1 MATVRATCP
10 DCGDIKLT
18 SSDVKVRVC
27 VDDNAGSYAFRCPV
41 CSKATAKPAESRV
54 IQLLVGVG
62 TPLTMWRRPAE
73 LSERH
78 DGPIFTADE
87 LATFH
92 QLLDT
97 TDWFSRLSA
106 GVRTK

>member
-10 DCGDIKLT
+10 DCGDIEIA

-27 VDDNAGSYAFRCPV
+27 IDDNAGSYAFRCPE
-41 CSKATAKPAESRV
+41 CARATAKPAESKV

-78 DGPIFTADE
+78 DGPAFTSDQLDA
-87 LATFH
+87 FH
-92 QLLDT
+92 ALLET
-97 TDWFSRLSA
+97 QDWFTRLASM
-106 GVRTK
+106 VKS

>member
-10 DCGDIKLT
+10 DCGDIEIA

-27 VDDNAGSYAFRCPV
+27 VNDNAGSYAFRCPE
-41 CSKATAKPAESRV
+41 CAMATAKPAESRV

-73 LSERH
+73 MSEPH
-78 DGPIFTADE
+78 EGPAFTSDQVEA
-87 LATFH
+87 FH
-92 QLLDT
+92 HLLET
-97 TDWFSRLSA
+97 RDWFSRLASM
-106 GVRTK
+106 VKS

>member
-10 DCGDIKLT
+10 DCGDIELA

-41 CSKATAKPAESRV
+41 CAKATAKPAESRV

-78 DGPIFTADE
+78 DGPAFSPDE

-92 QLLDT
+92 QLLKT
-97 TDWFSRLSA
+97 KDWFSRLSSM
-106 GVRTK
+106 VKS